1 LSNRHPGLLIGCWL
15 AERKQIAMD
24 FDAIIEELNSNPDA
38 DLDGSTLNVNEQLEE
53 SGQHLWW
60 DEECETYVVGPIQDE
75 EE

>member
-1 LSNRHPGLLIGCWL
+1 
-15 AERKQIAMD
+15 MD